1 MLEIENANHTLTGV
15 TQLVGHHPA
24 KRKVPSSIPSQG
36 TCLGCRFGPGQGV
49 QPISCSL
56 SCASLSLFLPSFP
69 SL

>member
-36 TCLGCRFGPGQGV
+36 TCLGCSFGPGQGV
-49 QPISCSL
+49 
-56 SCASLSLFLPSFP
+56 
-69 SL
+69 